1 MGCMPG
7 RHESSVAAERLRK
20 MLEGAA
26 VSLEAGTESPKCQI
40 RENY

>member
-7 RHESSVAAERLRK
+7 RHESWVAAERPRK

-26 VSLEAGTESPKCQI
+26 VSLEAGIESQERQI
-40 RENY
+40 RGDY